1 MKKIIN
7 HLIQLQELSLVREQ
21 EAFMG
26 GDRLK
31 QLDESITGLAQQ
43 LPDDVHVILRKL
55 QKRDTVAVT
64 QVSAGVCSTC
74 GMKLPISMVQA
85 VRAQQRLTYCPNCSR
100 ILYCSDTHPR
110 SMAKRQS
117 RTAPPKIGVERFSS
131 PELMLPRLAAEDRD
145 GAIRELAAK
154 MEEQAFVEHA
164 DKLVEAVLRREA
176 IISTAVDHGLAF
188 PHSRGVEGGGLSLAL
203 GISPKGIKFESQS
216 KTLTHVIFLMTIP
229 TAANAFYLRLLAGL
243 TETFRAPEALAELMA
258 EDDPKK
264 LWKTLKRL
272 TKKTIP

>member
-26 GDRLK
+26 GERLK
-31 QLDESITGLAQQ
+31 QLDESISGLHDQ
-43 LPDDVHVILRKL
+43 LPEDVRGIFRKL
-55 QKRDTVAVT
+55 QKRDTVAVA

-74 GMKLPISMVQA
+74 GMRLPISMVQA

-100 ILYCSDTHPR
+100 ILYCSDTLPR
-110 SMAKRQS
+110 STAKRQS
-117 RTAPPKIGVERFSS
+117 RTAPPKIGIERFSAQ
-131 PELMLPRLAAEDRD
+131 ELMVPRLAAEDRD
-145 GAIRELAAK
+145 GAIRELTAK
-154 MEEQAFVEHA
+154 MQEQAFVEHA
-164 DKLVEAVLRREA
+164 DKLVEAVLLREA
-176 IISTAVDHGLAF
+176 IISTALDHGLAF
-188 PHSRGVEGGGLSLAL
+188 PHARGIEGGGLTMAL
-203 GISPKGIKFESQS
+203 GISVKGIRFEPQN
-216 KTLTHVIFLMTIP
+216 KALTHVIFLMAIP

-243 TETFRAPEALAELMA
+243 TETFRAPDALAELMA
-258 EDDPKK
+258 EDDSKK